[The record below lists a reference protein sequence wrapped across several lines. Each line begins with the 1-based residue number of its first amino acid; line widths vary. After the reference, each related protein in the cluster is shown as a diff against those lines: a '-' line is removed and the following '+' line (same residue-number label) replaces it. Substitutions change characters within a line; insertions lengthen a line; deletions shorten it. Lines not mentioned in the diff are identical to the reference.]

1 MALCVFHIILCI
13 KTLVELGDNIFTM
26 LQMTFFK
33 TDKVT
38 ATYIAHLDK
47 VRCMKSGFMFMLRS
61 VVMPVFIGLAL
72 YGQANLEESVVRILL
87 AFSVVIASSHFMTFL
102 ARIPSIG
109 NYVFMLSKVS

>member
-1 MALCVFHIILCI
+1 MCVFHIILCI

-26 LQMTFFK
+26 LQMTVFK